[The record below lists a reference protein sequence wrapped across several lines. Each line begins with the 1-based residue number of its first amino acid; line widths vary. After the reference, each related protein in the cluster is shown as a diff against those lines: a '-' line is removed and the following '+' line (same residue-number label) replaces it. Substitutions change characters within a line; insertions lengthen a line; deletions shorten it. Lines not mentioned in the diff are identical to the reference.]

1 MDLNKIKN
9 IHFVGVGGVS
19 MRALA
24 RLCLSFGML
33 VSGSDLAAFEAIAD
47 LKRCGVH
54 IAACDDVSFIPEC
67 DVVVY
72 SAAVPQTNPQLSFA
86 RAAHV
91 PTLERKA
98 FLGFVSKMFGK
109 TLAVAGTHGKTT
121 VTAMI
126 CAIFERAGASFT
138 GHIGGETC
146 AGGSGLITAGREWF
160 ITEACEYNRSFLT
173 LAPFVSVVLN
183 MQFDHPD
190 CYRDRED
197 MKKAYDAF
205 VANTCVS
212 GCVVC
217 YRQLLEELA
226 TNGRRAV
233 TFGYSRDCDVYPE
246 ELDFR
251 GGKYSFYLCRC
262 GKASSRIEMNI
273 EGKHNVLNALAACAA
288 AGECGISDADCAA
301 ALSRFS
307 GVKGRYEHMGRAA
320 SGARLVYDYAH
331 HPTEIE
337 AAVNTARQ
345 TCRGKIV
352 VIFEPHT
359 FSRTRALMK
368 DFVDALSLADEAI
381 VLPTYKAREEY
392 TPSGSGYDL
401 YCRLNAYGS
410 VRAKYAPGYKEA
422 AALALSK
429 SGREDIILML
439 GAGNVRDC
447 ADYM

>member
-1 MDLNKIKN
+1 MK
-9 IHFVGVGGVS
+9 
-19 MRALA
+19 ALA
-24 RLCLSFGML
+24 LLCARCGLT
-33 VSGSDLAAFEAIAD
+33 VTGSDKAD
-47 LKRCGVH
+47 TQVLETLCKNGVYAYCGSSPDVVDR
-54 IAACDDVSFIPEC
+54 AELVVYTACIPEN
-67 DVVVY
+67 D
-72 SAAVPQTNPQLSFA
+72 AELSRA
-86 RAAHV
+86 REKRKTV
-91 PTLERKA
+91 MERKA
-98 FLGFVSKMFGK
+98 FLALIERLCKRTV
-109 TLAVAGTHGKTT
+109 AVAGTHGKTT

-146 AGGSGLITAGREWF
+146 AGGSGLITAGSEWF

-217 YRQLLEELA
+217 YRQLLQELA
-226 TNGRRAV
+226 INGRRAV

-307 GVKGRYEHMGRAA
+307 GVKGRYEHLGRAA

>member
-33 VSGSDLAAFEAIAD
+33 VSGSDLAAPEAIAD

-217 YRQLLEELA
+217 YRQLLQELA
-226 TNGRRAV
+226 INGRRAV

-251 GGKYSFYLCRC
+251 GGKYSFYP
-262 GKASSRIEMNI
+262 
-273 EGKHNVLNALAACAA
+273 
-288 AGECGISDADCAA
+288 DCAA